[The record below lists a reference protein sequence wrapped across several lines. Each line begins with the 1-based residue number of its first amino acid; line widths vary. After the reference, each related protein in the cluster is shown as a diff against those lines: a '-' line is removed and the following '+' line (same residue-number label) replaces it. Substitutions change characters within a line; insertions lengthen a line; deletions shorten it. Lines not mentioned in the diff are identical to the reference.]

1 MMHDPITLV
10 ARNMTNVIA
19 KHSSIKNDLNKID
32 PIINNLKISFIFTGC
47 NGVFILSETQKKNR
61 VEVINTTWRKY
72 DNIKIIIM
80 MIA

>member
-47 NGVFILSETQKKNR
+47 NGVFILSETQKKKTELKLLILPGGNM
-61 VEVINTTWRKY
+61 TT
-72 DNIKIIIM
+72 
-80 MIA
+80 

>member
-1 MMHDPITLV
+1 MMHDPLTLV

-47 NGVFILSETQKKNR
+47 NDVFILSETQKKKTELKLLILPGGNM
-61 VEVINTTWRKY
+61 TT
-72 DNIKIIIM
+72 
-80 MIA
+80 

>member
-19 KHSSIKNDLNKID
+19 KHSSIKNDLNEID

-47 NGVFILSETQKKNR
+47 NGVFILSETQKPELKFLILPGGNM
-61 VEVINTTWRKY
+61 TT
-72 DNIKIIIM
+72 
-80 MIA
+80 

>member
-47 NGVFILSETQKKNR
+47 NGVFILSETQKKPELKFLILPGGNM
-61 VEVINTTWRKY
+61 TT
-72 DNIKIIIM
+72 
-80 MIA
+80 